1 MFGTALLVLLAASSL
16 AEAEP
21 QPGEAELQCHIGPAT
36 KHLGGNDWVVYA
48 CADGQSVVVAAGA
61 PNPATP
67 FFFIVRPDGDGIV
80 LYGEGTGDKSAT
92 EPAYNELQAMS
103 ASDLAQLYQQAVV
116 AGGQ

>member
-1 MFGTALLVLLAASSL
+1 MFGTALLVLLAASL
-16 AEAEP
+16 AEPLA
-21 QPGEAELQCHIGPAT
+21 GEAELQCHTGPAM

-80 LYGEGTGDKSAT
+80 LYGEGTGDKAAT
-92 EPAYNELQAMS
+92 EPAYNELEAMS
-103 ASDLAQLYQQAVV
+103 ASDLAELYQQAVA

>member
-1 MFGTALLVLLAASSL
+1 MFGTALLIFLAASSL
-16 AEAEP
+16 AEP
-21 QPGEAELQCHIGPAT
+21 QAGEVELQCHTGPAT

-48 CADGQSVVVAAGA
+48 CADGKSVVVAAGA
-61 PNPATP
+61 PNAATP

-80 LYGEGTGDKSAT
+80 LYGEGTGDKAAT

-103 ASDLAQLYQQAVV
+103 ASDLAELYQQAVA